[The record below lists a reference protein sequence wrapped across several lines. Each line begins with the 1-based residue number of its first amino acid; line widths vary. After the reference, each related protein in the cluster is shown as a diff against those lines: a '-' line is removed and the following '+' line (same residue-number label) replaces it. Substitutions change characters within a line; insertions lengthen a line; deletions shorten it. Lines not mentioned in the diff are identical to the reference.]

1 MMDLQ
6 VLPDR
11 ERGTERGAA
20 KWGDLALGGFQ
31 VLPDVLLMSQIR
43 LGLSAT
49 DLVVL
54 VNICSFWWSREQPPF
69 PRPSIIAGRMGL
81 DPRSVQRS
89 IRRLRKAGLVTV
101 KIIPRPNKK
110 VVRAL
115 SLEGLVAK
123 LDAYARTDPV
133 LSSRIEQYK
142 DFKGTGATA
151 TTERTTDMPT

>member
-1 MMDLQ
+1 MTDLQ
-6 VLPDR
+6 ILSGGHR
-11 ERGTERGAA
+11 ATERGAA

-31 VLPDVLLMSQIR
+31 VLPDALLVNQVQ

-54 VNICSFWWSREQPPF
+54 VNICSYWWSKDHPPF
-69 PRPSIIAGRMGL
+69 PRSNTIAERMGL

-89 IRRLRKAGLVTV
+89 ISRLRKAGLVSV
-101 KIIPRPNKK
+101 KLIPRANDK

-115 SLEGLVAK
+115 SLDGLVAR
-123 LDAYARTDPV
+123 LDSYARADPV

-142 DFKGTGATA
+142 DFKGSSAAAG
-151 TTERTTDMPT
+151 TERTTDTPT